1 MKVKPPLLHKR
12 KWQDSVLDC
21 NYILLTNL
29 QTSCVYSISR
39 RANPQIGYCSP
50 PKVPSRPIH
59 SIPPI
64 SEGLHIGIS
73 PCEVLSENAAIS
85 SRRKGNITNF
95 AQKFSWTGILPK
107 AGGKSRATEKRQ
119 REDHKLCRNQ
129 EWRPQVRLR
138 VDFVCI

>member
-1 MKVKPPLLHKR
+1 LKVKPPLLHKR

-50 PKVPSRPIH
+50 PKVPSHPFN
-59 SIPPI
+59 PT
-64 SEGLHIGIS
+64 HIRGTS
-73 PCEVLSENAAIS
+73 HRDFTLRSAFWECGHLKPQERKHNEFCPKNSHGRVYCQ
-85 SRRKGNITNF
+85 RRE
-95 AQKFSWTGILPK
+95 
-107 AGGKSRATEKRQ
+107 GKSRATEERQ
-119 REDHKLCRNQ
+119 REDRKLCRNQ

-138 VDFVCI
+138 VDFVCR

>member
-29 QTSCVYSISR
+29 QTSCVYSLDEPIRKSDIVLL
-39 RANPQIGYCSP
+39 Q
-50 PKVPSRPIH
+50 KSRPIH

-138 VDFVCI
+138 VDFVCR